1 MWRGREK
8 IDSMDANH
16 VTNLV
21 ALKTREI
28 YKIGAYLS
36 GFFFDKVLDSSCY
49 GTARRKY
56 RNSSTGYGKIC
67 EKTHRRSR
75 LSRSISRLSIL
86 GSNYD
91 SARISRRRGQIRGGT
106 AFEPRLHLNN
116 EQKYRSSSFSTT
128 PIFSKHFLRSFD
140 HGLCVV

>member
-36 GFFFDKVLDSSCY
+36 GFFFDKVLDSS
-49 GTARRKY
+49 GLLLR
-56 RNSSTGYGKIC
+56 
-67 EKTHRRSR
+67 
-75 LSRSISRLSIL
+75 
-86 GSNYD
+86 
-91 SARISRRRGQIRGGT
+91 
-106 AFEPRLHLNN
+106 
-116 EQKYRSSSFSTT
+116 YRSKK
-128 PIFSKHFLRSFD
+128 I
-140 HGLCVV
+140 